1 MRRWVWNIDYGGGVA
16 DISLIQKYV
25 RLGSDS
31 SSSFS
36 PATAAGRQQ
45 HASTPNTNWQMCG
58 ELLLPNDEGDDSEEW
73 ISGAETCWD
82 GLLGCLRRRRCS
94 RVLQRFSWTGK
105 SHGGGGCLAVL
116 SHAGR
121 GRRLA
126 CGAHGPGRLWGGGVG
141 SGRWEARPRPSRP
154 ETQEERAAMERERG
168 KGTRSTGDGLAKRKV
183 WRCREQRDL
192 PCGSGGWC

>member
-1 MRRWVWNIDYGGGVA
+1 M
-16 DISLIQKYV
+16 
-25 RLGSDS
+25 SDS
-31 SSSFS
+31 DR
-36 PATAAGRQQ
+36 TVAAASVPQQQ

-58 ELLLPNDEGDDSEEW
+58 ELLLPNDGDDSEEW
-73 ISGAETCWD
+73 ISGAETYRD

-126 CGAHGPGRLWGGGVG
+126 CGAHGPGRLADAGCTQGLKATYIGRRTERTSRWCSSASLPLMVGHTWHG
-141 SGRWEARPRPSRP
+141 SGRH
-154 ETQEERAAMERERG
+154 
-168 KGTRSTGDGLAKRKV
+168 L
-183 WRCREQRDL
+183 
-192 PCGSGGWC
+192 